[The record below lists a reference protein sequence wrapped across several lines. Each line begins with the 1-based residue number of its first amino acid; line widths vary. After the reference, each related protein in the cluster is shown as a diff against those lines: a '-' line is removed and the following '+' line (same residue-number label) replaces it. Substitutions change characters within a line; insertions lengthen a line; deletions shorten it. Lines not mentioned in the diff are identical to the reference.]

1 MPRFDFCSPTHLP
14 FGSGQLNDLHAQ
26 PMPGKKAPLLISAG
40 KSTRETGS
48 LARVEEQ
55 LALPGW
61 TTRRA

>member
-26 PMPGKKAPLLISAG
+26 PMPGKKAPLLMSAG
-40 KSTRETGS
+40 NSTRETGS